1 MQWLGFES
9 GIMVTLIGII
19 ILFLFC
25 AIIGIAI
32 WITGLLTK
40 EKVRISLQQIRG
52 RRKSKGA

>member
-1 MQWLGFES
+1 VQWLGFES
-9 GIMVTLIGII
+9 GIIVTFIGII

-25 AIIGIAI
+25 AIIGITI

-40 EKVRISLQQIRG
+40 EKGRISLQQRRG